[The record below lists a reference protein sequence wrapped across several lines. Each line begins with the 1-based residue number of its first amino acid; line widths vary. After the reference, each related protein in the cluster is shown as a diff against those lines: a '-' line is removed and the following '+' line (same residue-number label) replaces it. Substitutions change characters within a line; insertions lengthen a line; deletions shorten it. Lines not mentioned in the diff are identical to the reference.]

1 MHQNGKGASQKKVA
15 SQARSGGKGE
25 EVGLVRRHPYRV
37 QESSPARKGG
47 SQRTDVGKKRARED
61 TDSDTQDDL
70 DSDDDDLYMS
80 PSSDEDGGR
89 GRGHKQGTDSRS
101 NKTKERREELEDL
114 TSTAKI
120 RRVSGGGVKK
130 VMRGVGGAGITRGG
144 SKRNSGGRGN
154 EEEDEEMEGE
164 AGEEGMKD
172 MTVRV
177 WLTWH

>member
-1 MHQNGKGASQKKVA
+1 
-15 SQARSGGKGE
+15 
-25 EVGLVRRHPYRV
+25 
-37 QESSPARKGG
+37 
-47 SQRTDVGKKRARED
+47 
-61 TDSDTQDDL
+61 
-70 DSDDDDLYMS
+70 MS

-154 EEEDEEMEGE
+154 EEEDEEMECE
-164 AGEEGMKD
+164 AAVEGMKD

-177 WLTWH
+177 